1 MDKNIFIH
9 FITIFYSTKSCNANA
24 QRRVLVSLFY
34 KTQTHSVRSGM
45 NYFRV
50 QARLFI
56 NFNSN
61 IVEPRHTTTSLLRPY
76 SLDSNVEIRLILIFI
91 FFENHPLMRPPHFYD
106 YRILWPNGGNINRVP
121 L

>member
-1 MDKNIFIH
+1 MKMDTNIFIH

-24 QRRVLVSLFY
+24 QGTSFSFSFY

-50 QARLFI
+50 QARLLI

-76 SLDSNVEIRLILIFI
+76 SLDSNVEI
-91 FFENHPLMRPPHFYD
+91 
-106 YRILWPNGGNINRVP
+106 
-121 L
+121 

>member
-1 MDKNIFIH
+1 
-9 FITIFYSTKSCNANA
+9 
-24 QRRVLVSLFY
+24 
-34 KTQTHSVRSGM
+34 M

-50 QARLFI
+50 QARLLI

-61 IVEPRHTTTSLLRPY
+61 IVDPRHTTTCLIYMTTSLLRPY

-106 YRILWPNGGNINRVP
+106 YRILWPNGDHINGVP